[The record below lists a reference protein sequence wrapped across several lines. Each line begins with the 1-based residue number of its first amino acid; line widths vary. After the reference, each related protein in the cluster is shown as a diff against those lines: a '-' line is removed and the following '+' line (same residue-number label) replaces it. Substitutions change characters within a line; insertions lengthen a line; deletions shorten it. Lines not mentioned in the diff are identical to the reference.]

1 MSADVLSANRECK
14 NVYFCVGVWQSKVL
28 MDAEL
33 FLWFARV
40 LKWDQERWSVASRWE
55 EMGNITLSVWN
66 ISLE

>member
-14 NVYFCVGVWQSKVL
+14 NVYFCVSVWQSKVL

-40 LKWDQERWSVASRWE
+40 LKWDQERWSVASR
-55 EMGNITLSVWN
+55 
-66 ISLE
+66 